1 MGRAALQ
8 PGNDFDPD
16 ATRIMRPRPGGRA
29 PAPPADPPSSD
40 APTALP
46 EIPSPYPA
54 GSLLAAAMP
63 LLQLLGRLRTLAAET
78 DPAAL
83 RDRTEAA
90 LRAFEARALA
100 DGVAPDHLRRAHY
113 ALCHSLDVAAL
124 NTPWGAASP
133 WADRSMVATF
143 HPAIGPD
150 RFADALHQAET
161 RPELGPILELMLA
174 CLSLGASDE
183 RSRRGA
189 ATALAAVAPAPP
201 ELSPNWQ
208 GIAAP
213 YQPRA
218 KPRLP
223 VWVAAAAAVA
233 VAAGVFVWL
242 RAGVDAR
249 GDALFATMLATPPAQ
264 MPTIT
269 RDPAPPLPPP
279 PPAIVPT
286 LQDRIRARLAG
297 ASVTVAG
304 SPAVPIIRLSD
315 QALFATNGATLLPA
329 AGAPIERLAAALR
342 PEAGTLRILGYAD
355 DRPVRT
361 VAFGSAFKLSAARA
375 EAVRAALARALPG
388 LAITAEGR
396 GGADPIAPNGT
407 ESGREQNRRID
418 ILFEGSPP

>member
-1 MGRAALQ
+1 
-8 PGNDFDPD
+8 
-16 ATRIMRPRPGGRA
+16 
-29 PAPPADPPSSD
+29 
-40 APTALP
+40 
-46 EIPSPYPA
+46 
-54 GSLLAAAMP
+54 MP

-83 RDRTEAA
+83 RDRTETA
-90 LRAFEARALA
+90 LRAFETRGLA
-100 DGVAPDHLRRAHY
+100 DGVSPDHLRRAHY

-124 NTPWGAASP
+124 NTPWGATSA

-143 HPAIGPD
+143 HPAIGPG

-174 CLSLGASDE
+174 CLSLGVSDE
-183 RSRRGA
+183 PSRRRA
-189 ATALAAVAPAPP
+189 ATALDALAAAPP
-201 ELSPNWQ
+201 ELSPRWQ
-208 GIAAP
+208 GVAAP
-213 YQPRA
+213 YQPRP

-223 VWVAAAAAVA
+223 VWVAGAAAIA

-249 GDALFATMLATPPAQ
+249 GDTLFAAMLATPPAQ

-269 RDPAPPLPPP
+269 RDPAPPLPPL
-279 PPAIVPT
+279 PPATVPT
-286 LQDRIRARLAG
+286 LQDRIRARLAD
-297 ASVTVAG
+297 ASMTVAG

-315 QALFATNGATLLPA
+315 QALFATNSATLLPA
-329 AGAPIERLAAALR
+329 AGALIDRLAAALR

-375 EAVRAALARALPG
+375 EAVRAALARVLPG

-396 GGADPIAPNGT
+396 GGADPVAPNTT

-418 ILFEGSPP
+418 VLFEGSPP